1 MLSPT
6 MISSVAAKAWMETE
20 LTPSELKSRRKA
32 LGLSAEGLAR
42 FLRLKAG
49 RTVRRWEDGS
59 QDIPAAAEML
69 LDVIVQ
75 FPDVRE
81 YFAAQL
87 KAAADPAHLVTSQL
101 T

>member
-1 MLSPT
+1 M
-6 MISSVAAKAWMETE
+6 
-20 LTPSELKSRRKA
+20 TPSELKACRKA

-49 RTVRRWEDGS
+49 RTVRRWEGGI
-59 QDIPAAAEML
+59 QDIPGSTEML

-75 FPDVRE
+75 FPEVRE
-81 YFAAQL
+81 HFAAQL
-87 KAAADPAHLVTSQL
+87 AAAAEPTHLVTSQL